1 MKWINT
7 GDATIEAGGTLELNG
22 ATVMVNGTEV
32 TNTVVDDTLSDTS
45 ENPVQ
50 NKAIKAALEG
60 KQDTLTAG
68 DNITISDD
76 GTISAEN
83 TTYGT
88 ATTSAAGLMSAAD
101 KEKLDGI
108 AAGAEVNQAAFQE
121 VEVADGDTKTTIAAT
136 EKEDS
141 LSLVAGDGITL
152 AADAAN
158 GAVTIGM
165 SAPLLI
171 LTQEE
176 YDALTTKDEN
186 TVYFIKG

>member
-22 ATVMVNGTEV
+22 APVTVNGTEV

-121 VEVADGDTKTTIAAT
+121 VEVTDGDTTTMIVAT
-136 EKEDS
+136 DKEDT

-152 AADAAN
+152 AAAN

-171 LTQEE
+171 LTQDE